1 MAVIGGADSWARYHD
16 HVLQDWLKASAKV
29 LAGFDQNE
37 FLAGRVDTSV
47 GEHTDVIGLVTRR
60 AYDNFNVADIEHGCN
75 AKVFM
80 DARVFRASDDKLA
93 VGDTAYGAR

>member
-1 MAVIGGADSWARYHD
+1 M
-16 HVLQDWLKASAKV
+16 
-29 LAGFDQNE
+29 
-37 FLAGRVDTSV
+37 
-47 GEHTDVIGLVTRR
+47 GEHTDVIGLVTRG

-80 DARVFRASDDKLA
+80 DARIFRASDDKLA

>member
-1 MAVIGGADSWARYHD
+1 M
-16 HVLQDWLKASAKV
+16 

-37 FLAGRVDTSV
+37 FLAGRVDTGV
-47 GEHTDVIGLVTRR
+47 GKHTEVIGLVARR
-60 AYDNFNVADIEHGCN
+60 AYDNFNAADIEHGCN

-93 VGDTAYGAR
+93 VGDTAYGAC